1 MTDTTKLK
9 PYKFKPIDDWTQ
21 KDHDDYEAD
30 ADMMSLPLEARPK
43 DFSKMQSKKNKKF
56 MI

>member
-1 MTDTTKLK
+1 MDNKKLK
-9 PYKFKPIDDWTQ
+9 PYQFKPIEDWTQ

-43 DFSKMQSKKNKKF
+43 DFSKAMQVKNKKF
-56 MI
+56 IV

>member
-1 MTDTTKLK
+1 K

-43 DFSKMQSKKNKKF
+43 DFSK
-56 MI
+56 